1 MGNMQE
7 VKEECESVGSI
18 GDSPSV
24 SLTEKSLRICEQGL
38 MD

>member
-18 GDSPSV
+18 GELDSRSV
-24 SLTEKSLRICEQGL
+24 SITEKSLRV
-38 MD
+38 